1 MSTAETTRA
10 ILAAQRAF
18 PAYSKTPARER
29 AKMLLAFDGALRAA
43 KDDIAQLLVL
53 ETGKPLAE
61 AKGEIDYALTFTWWC
76 AGEAERI
83 SGQTVTGAANPAM
96 RFVTIKQPI
105 GPYVLH
111 CSCSRIE
118 ANLDSL

>member
-1 MSTAETTRA
+1 MSTPETTRA
-10 ILAAQRAF
+10 ILAAERAF
-18 PAYSKTPARER
+18 PSYSRIPPRER
-29 AKMLLAFDGALRAA
+29 AKMMLAFDSALRAA

-76 AGEAERI
+76 AGEAERVT
-83 SGQTVTGAANPAM
+83 GQTVMGAANPAM

-105 GPYVLH
+105 GPCVLV
-111 CSCSRIE
+111 I
-118 ANLDSL
+118 LLL